1 MALSIVE
8 LLKTLIQSKGSDLHI
23 IAGLPPAIRVNGEL
37 TPLPNYDRLKPEET
51 KQLLYSI
58 LNEYQKK
65 KFETDRENRGELDFA
80 LGVPGLGRFRI
91 NVHLQRGT
99 VAAAIRALA
108 SKIPNIDDL
117 GLPPAV
123 KRFAQA
129 KHGMVLVTGPTGSG
143 KSTTLAAMID
153 IINTT
158 RYDHIITIE
167 DPIEYL
173 HNAKKSYVTQRE
185 VGPLGDSLS
194 FPNALK
200 FALRQDPDVILIGE
214 MRDFVTIGIAL
225 TSAETG
231 HLVLGTLHTSSASK
245 TINRIIDV
253 FPSEQ
258 QPQVR
263 TQLAA
268 HLVGVVSQVLFPRI
282 DQPGRVVAAEVMFCN
297 GAIRNNI
304 RNGKVESIYQ
314 TLQTSK
320 GDGMLTMDHSL
331 INLVKEGK
339 ICYETARPY
348 VQDDSTHQ
356 ILQQLDRTSA
366 ISGGRRPDISRSQ
379 FRNRAFFSGSQ
390 GSKTS

>member
-8 LLKTLIQSKGSDLHI
+8 LLKTLIQNKGSDLHV
-23 IAGLPPAIRVNGEL
+23 IAGLPPAVRVNGQL
-37 TPLPNYDRLKPEET
+37 TPLPNYDRLKPQET
-51 KQLLYSI
+51 KEMIYSI

-65 KFETDRENRGELDFA
+65 KFETDKENRGELDFA
-80 LGVPGLGRFRI
+80 LGVAGLGRFRV

-99 VAAAIRALA
+99 VAASVRALA
-108 SKIPNIDDL
+108 SKIPNLEDL

-123 KRFAQA
+123 KQFSLV
-129 KHGMVLVTGPTGSG
+129 KHGLVLVTGPTGSG
-143 KSTTLAAMID
+143 KSTTLAALID
-153 IINTT
+153 IINST

-214 MRDFVTIGIAL
+214 MRDFETIGIAL

-253 FPSEQ
+253 FPPEQ
-258 QPQVR
+258 QPQIR

-282 DQPGRVVAAEVMFCN
+282 DQPGRVAAAEVMLCN
-297 GAIRNNI
+297 AAIRNNI

-314 TLQTSK
+314 TMQTSK

-339 ICYETARPY
+339 ISYETARPY
-348 VQDDSTHQ
+348 VQDESTYQ
-356 ILQQLDRTSA
+356 VLQQFEKTSSSPTMRNQS
-366 ISGGRRPDISRSQ
+366 INRSQ
-379 FRNRAFFSGSQ
+379 FRSRAFFSGHQ
-390 GSKTS
+390 G

>member
-1 MALSIVE
+1 MAISIVE
-8 LLKTLIQSKGSDLHI
+8 LLKTLIQNKGSDLHI
-23 IAGLPPAIRVNGEL
+23 IAGLPPAIRVNGQL
-37 TPLPNYDRLKPEET
+37 TPLANYDRLKPQET
-51 KQLLYSI
+51 KELIYGI
-58 LNEYQKK
+58 LNEYQRKT
-65 KFETDRENRGELDFA
+65 FESDKNHRGELDFA

-99 VAAAIRALA
+99 VAAAVRALA
-108 SKIPNIDDL
+108 TKIPNLDDL

-123 KRFAQA
+123 KEFSKS
-129 KHGMVLVTGPTGSG
+129 KHGLVLVTGPTGSG
-143 KSTTLAAMID
+143 KSTTLAALID
-153 IINTT
+153 IINST
-158 RYDHIITIE
+158 RYDHIITVE

-214 MRDFVTIGIAL
+214 MRDYETIAIAL

-231 HLVLGTLHTSSASK
+231 HLVLGTLHTCSAAK

-268 HLVGVVSQVLFPRI
+268 HLVGVVSQVLFPRL
-282 DQPGRVVAAEVMFCN
+282 DQPGRVVAAEVMLCN

-314 TLQTSK
+314 TMQTSK

-331 INLVKEGK
+331 INLVKEGM
-339 ICYETARPY
+339 ISYATAQPY
-348 VQDDSTHQ
+348 VQDESTHQ
-356 ILQQLDRTSA
+356 ILLQFDKGSTTQS
-366 ISGGRRPDISRSQ
+366 SRFQEANRNQ
-379 FRNRAFFSGSQ
+379 FRNRPFFSGSQ
-390 GSKTS
+390 GTKVS